1 MKGLTL
7 ENVARACGGQLKNHN
22 GNDSEAVCVVID
34 SRKIEAGGIFIA
46 TVGERVDGHS
56 FINDVADKGALG
68 VVCEKEPKDCT
79 IPYILVKSSFK
90 ALMDIASFYRQNID
104 IPVIGITG
112 SVGKTS
118 TKEFIAST
126 LSTKYKVLK
135 TEGNYN
141 NEVGMPLTILSIR
154 PEHEIA
160 VIEMGISDFGEMDRL
175 ASVSR
180 PDACVITNIGNCHLE
195 KLHDRDGVLKAKTEM
210 FKYLKHDG
218 AIFLNGD
225 DDRLINVKKPWD
237 REITYFGM
245 QETNDFY
252 ASDVINKGLLGSDA
266 VICYRKGDSEACMGV
281 HIPIPGDH
289 MVYNALASVAIGFEF
304 GLSEEEV
311 IRGIAGVSPT
321 SGRSNIIT
329 TPSYTVIDD
338 CYNAN
343 PVSVKAAIDLLGK
356 ADSRKVAILGDMFE
370 LGKDEEKHHYSIGE
384 YVFLHGVDV
393 LIAIGA
399 LSKNTYEAA
408 KKGCPDKDRKVYYF
422 ETKEEAMDSFKDIL
436 QKGDAILIKASH
448 GMHFEQI
455 VESLKTV

>member
-7 ENVARACGGQLKNHN
+7 ENIAKACGGQLINNN
-22 GNDSEAVCVVID
+22 GNNSEATCVVID
-34 SRKIEAGGIFIA
+34 SRKITEGGIFIA

-68 VVCEKEPKDCT
+68 VVCEKKPDNCP

-90 ALMDIASFYRQNID
+90 ALMDIASFYRENVE
-104 IPVIGITG
+104 IPIIGITG

-118 TKEFIAST
+118 TKEFIAAT
-126 LSTKYKVLK
+126 LSARYKVLK

-154 PEHEIA
+154 DEHEIA
-160 VIEMGISDFGEMDRL
+160 VIEMGISDFGEMERL
-175 ASVSR
+175 SSVSR
-180 PDACVITNIGNCHLE
+180 PDVCVITNIGNCHLE

-210 FKYLKHDG
+210 FKHLKHDG
-218 AIFLNGD
+218 AVFLNGD
-225 DDRLINVKKPWD
+225 DDRLINVRKPWN

-245 QETNDFY
+245 QETNDYY

-266 VICYRKGDSEACMGV
+266 VICYRRGDSEACMGI

-289 MVYNALASVAIGFEF
+289 MVYNALAAVAVGFEF
-304 GLSEEEV
+304 GLTEEEV
-311 IRGIAGVSPT
+311 IRGIATVSPT
-321 SGRSNIIT
+321 SGRSNILT

-370 LGKDEEKHHYSIGE
+370 LGRDEAKHHYSIGE

-393 LIAIGA
+393 LIAIGN

-408 KKGCPDKDRKVYYF
+408 KKGRKDDKDRVFYF
-422 ETKEEAMDSFKDIL
+422 DTIEEAIGSFKDIL
-436 QKGDAILIKASH
+436 QKGDAILVKASH

-455 VESLKTV
+455 VEHLRNC